1 MRRVIFL
8 TVCVYTNDS
17 YVQSATYT
25 ISSMISGA
33 YMAAAFPFEVLSK
46 NYIENFN
53 EVIVF
58 VCGVFQ
64 MVLAGYTF
72 DGV

>member
-1 MRRVIFL
+1 MV
-8 TVCVYTNDS
+8 
-17 YVQSATYT
+17 
-25 ISSMISGA
+25 SGA
-33 YMAAAFPFEVLSK
+33 YMAAAFPFEDLRK

-58 VCGVFQ
+58 ICGVFQ

-72 DGV
+72 DTELGNETDEATTSR